1 MGKTSYEQTSYFRET
16 GYSWRSVR
24 NNAGRAGE
32 YSVFQNLRS
41 FENNG
46 CKFLFNVYIPKKD
59 GSTSECDVLLLTPSG
74 IVSIESKNYSGWIF
88 GNQRNRMWTETHKTR
103 KDRFYNPVWQNATHI
118 KNLKAV
124 LGYPKFPIW
133 NVIAFSDKCT
143 FKDVTTEGSD
153 AYVVHYRDLFSL
165 VKSLVNDS
173 HEQLDVETAYDQLKA
188 FTQVDEETR
197 RKHDETVKEAQG
209 KRPSA
214 TDHTPL
220 RDVDHS
226 QRIPSA
232 GLSDYQKPKNS
243 PWKGLI
249 IALAAL
255 VVLALLIGL
264 LNQESATKP
273 EDSLSTTSSPEMTL
287 AENQASF
294 FVDGGQTIATVD
306 SVDFTYS
313 DNGKK
318 IVIVTGT
325 YENVS
330 VASGLDFDFNN
341 GLEHLAVTNQ
351 NGIPLM
357 HETWFKD
364 VNTKLLPG
372 GKLTITDS
380 FQVGDDDSEVI
391 VHFVYPNNHGIRQG
405 EFRYP
410 VT

>member
-1 MGKTSYEQTSYFRET
+1 MGKTSYEQTSYFQET

-24 NNAGRAGE
+24 NNVGRAGE
-32 YSVFQNLRS
+32 YSVFQKLRS
-41 FENNG
+41 FEDDG
-46 CKFLFNVYIPKKD
+46 CKFLFNVYIPKID

-88 GNQRNRMWTETHKTR
+88 GDQRNRMWTETYKTR
-103 KDRFYNPVWQNATHI
+103 KDRFYNPIWQNATHI

-153 AYVVHYRDLFSL
+153 AHVVHYRDLFSL
-165 VKSLVNDS
+165 VKSLLNDS
-173 HEQLDVETAYDQLKA
+173 HEQLDVEAVYGQLKA

-197 RKHDETVKEAQG
+197 RKHDDTVKEAQG
-209 KRPSA
+209 KSQYARGYTSSS
-214 TDHTPL
+214 
-220 RDVDHS
+220 DVDYS

-232 GLSDYQKPKNS
+232 GLSDYQKPTNS

-255 VVLALLIGL
+255 GVLALLIGL
-264 LNQESATKP
+264 LSQESATDPK
-273 EDSLSTTSSPEMTL
+273 DSLQTTSLPEITL
-287 AENQASF
+287 ADNQVSF
-294 FVDGGQTIATVD
+294 FDDGGQTIATVD